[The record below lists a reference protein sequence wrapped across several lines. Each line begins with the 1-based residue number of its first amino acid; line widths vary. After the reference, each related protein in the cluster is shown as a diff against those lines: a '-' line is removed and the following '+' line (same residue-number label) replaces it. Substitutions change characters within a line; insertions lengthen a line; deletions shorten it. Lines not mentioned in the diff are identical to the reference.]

1 MYQSLGVWYGLGDFL
16 MLLLSVGLVA
26 GYWSPWRR
34 SQYGAALTWASQ
46 YGVAAFRVMIDF
58 RFNAVPIG

>member
-1 MYQSLGVWYGLGDFL
+1 

-26 GYWSPWRR
+26 DYWALWRR